1 MNCHFSTPFHLLPL
15 MQFSPFVIKE
25 DALQDPLSYQHLSPV
40 SSFHKMCCGANF
52 KRKLF
57 SLWLTEFSILCYYKT
72 TRHSYILKN
81 YGNARPT
88 HQKLFCI
95 HSGAH
100 SPSDAQFL
108 FFFNR
113 ENFIIK
119 NSVSFLSFR
128 IFFLNQQTCFASRDK
143 GNILGLKHQYTM
155 DGSKSY
161 LVLLTWYLFFM
172 IQGLVSSF
180 WNTEVFFLPLRME
193 KTFLSNT
200 AVLREKQ
207 ESWKHHKKI
216 ITEYKQN
223 KNCDKLCIFFREE
236 TS

>member
-1 MNCHFSTPFHLLPL
+1 MLCRTPFHTTISLLCHLFIKCIVVQISKESCFPCGSL
-15 MQFSPFVIKE
+15 SSQFSAITRQPDIPTYWKIMEMQDQPIRSCSAFILE
-25 DALQDPLSYQHLSPV
+25 LTALLML
-40 SSFHKMCCGANF
+40 NF
-52 KRKLF
+52 
-57 SLWLTEFSILCYYKT
+57 Y
-72 TRHSYILKN
+72 
-81 YGNARPT
+81 
-88 HQKLFCI
+88 
-95 HSGAH
+95 
-100 SPSDAQFL
+100 

-128 IFFLNQQTCFASRDK
+128 IFFLNQQTRFASRDK

-207 ESWKHHKKI
+207 ESWKHHKKSSQNI
-216 ITEYKQN
+216 NKIKIVINYVSFLERKQA
-223 KNCDKLCIFFREE
+223 KIKHFLPHIQFGKLP
-236 TS
+236 SS